1 MSCDLR
7 QIDLHLSEGHRAWD
21 AYIHIL
27 ILSDCVN
34 ASLLNAPQRLCT
46 ACPLRPVSPPARC
59 FRPRL
64 QMTIMLWYHPPQC
77 AEGSAHISGVRI
89 LACAEQLVHYYRLL
103 ASQVSASFDNSV
115 HIPTMRQPLLHPLAS
130 CNYRRTQI
138 HLLIE
143 PVMPP
148 SVGLIVA
155 LALLGGLLA
164 ASITYFIL
172 RYQRRIHHL
181 RAPSS
186 VIHSVPSTERLASVS
201 AEAPPAEV
209 SNRLMDFVGEVQVK
223 RGIMEGYFLM
233 DNVSMLSSI
242 LAEVTSQDVTPVSP
256 IASTDMS
263 TPPTVSSSRS
273 SDSAVIIGSSVGAT
287 VFLCFIAIVT
297 LLCLRFR
304 RRRFDTHGRLDPF
317 EHPRPTVSTVNR
329 TGMSKVLGGQRG
341 YDRGQNHTRSES
353 SDSATAVGAG
363 DVGSISEIADI
374 SSGQRTAA
382 TYSPSVS
389 DVRHEEDRSI
399 IARRE
404 RSRELGKLYPV
415 ES

>member
-1 MSCDLR
+1 
-7 QIDLHLSEGHRAWD
+7 
-21 AYIHIL
+21 
-27 ILSDCVN
+27 
-34 ASLLNAPQRLCT
+34 
-46 ACPLRPVSPPARC
+46 
-59 FRPRL
+59 
-64 QMTIMLWYHPPQC
+64 
-77 AEGSAHISGVRI
+77 
-89 LACAEQLVHYYRLL
+89 
-103 ASQVSASFDNSV
+103 
-115 HIPTMRQPLLHPLAS
+115 
-130 CNYRRTQI
+130 
-138 HLLIE
+138 
-143 PVMPP
+143 
-148 SVGLIVA
+148 
-155 LALLGGLLA
+155 
-164 ASITYFIL
+164 
-172 RYQRRIHHL
+172 
-181 RAPSS
+181 
-186 VIHSVPSTERLASVS
+186 
-201 AEAPPAEV
+201 
-209 SNRLMDFVGEVQVK
+209 
-223 RGIMEGYFLM
+223 M
-233 DNVSMLSSI
+233 DNVAMLSSI

-263 TPPTVSSSRS
+263 VPEPSMLSHPTSSPRRSSTPTLTVTLASQTSLQVYSTHISTMSTLSPTRQGTNVLSTLIPTLAPYTTSQEHNTFTSLSSTQTPPTVSSSRS

-304 RRRFDTHGRLDPF
+304 RRRFDTHGRLDSF

>member
-1 MSCDLR
+1 
-7 QIDLHLSEGHRAWD
+7 
-21 AYIHIL
+21 
-27 ILSDCVN
+27 
-34 ASLLNAPQRLCT
+34 
-46 ACPLRPVSPPARC
+46 
-59 FRPRL
+59 
-64 QMTIMLWYHPPQC
+64 MTIFVFVSLSTKKDSIILREDDLGAIYSTYPKSFYPPQC
-77 AEGSAHISGVRI
+77 ARVNLTCCSRT
-89 LACAEQLVHYYRLL
+89 
-103 ASQVSASFDNSV
+103 F
-115 HIPTMRQPLLHPLAS
+115 RQPPFFPCIGSRLHCSLLLLFSFGSRLKHPPFLW
-130 CNYRRTQI
+130 T
-138 HLLIE
+138 L
-143 PVMPP
+143 PP
-148 SVGLIVA
+148 RSLTRSKY
-155 LALLGGLLA
+155 L
-164 ASITYFIL
+164 
-172 RYQRRIHHL
+172 Q
-181 RAPSS
+181 
-186 VIHSVPSTERLASVS
+186 
-201 AEAPPAEV
+201 
-209 SNRLMDFVGEVQVK
+209 
-223 RGIMEGYFLM
+223 FLM
-233 DNVSMLSSI
+233 DNVAMLSSI

-263 TPPTVSSSRS
+263 VPEPSMLSHPTSSPRRSSTPTLTVTLASQTSLQVYSTHISTMSTLSPTRQGTNVLSTLIPTLAPYTTSQEHNTFTSLSSTQTPPTVSSSRS

-304 RRRFDTHGRLDPF
+304 RRRFDTHGRLDSF